1 MITTIQ
7 ISEDLKEILQ
17 NYKLNSRETYEDVIK
32 RLIEDKK
39 KSEENKIMLLRE
51 GYEDMYS
58 LSKKIADEFENI
70 DLEELNKNEF

>member
-51 GYEDMYS
+51 GYEEMYS